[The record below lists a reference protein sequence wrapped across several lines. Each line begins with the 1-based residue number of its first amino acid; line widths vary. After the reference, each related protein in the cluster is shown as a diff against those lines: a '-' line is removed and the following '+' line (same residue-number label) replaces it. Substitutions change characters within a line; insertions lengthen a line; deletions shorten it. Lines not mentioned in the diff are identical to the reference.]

1 MCGHWVAQG
10 RPVLQV
16 GRQHGSW
23 WGSSLPSGPS
33 GAPHSKF
40 ICSVLAEAKP
50 VDLRSCFITGE
61 KRHMNNKPDKTEML
75 SVSKKE
81 AGVMEVFWVPG
92 CCGQGRGERVSG
104 SLTERA

>member
-50 VDLRSCFITGE
+50 WI
-61 KRHMNNKPDKTEML
+61 
-75 SVSKKE
+75 
-81 AGVMEVFWVPG
+81 
-92 CCGQGRGERVSG
+92 
-104 SLTERA
+104 